1 MKKKYLYSSA
11 AVVLLGLGAYGWQ
24 TSQQGLSSHPSHL
37 TKKKQPSKAQ
47 QKVVSQHDK
56 TPDEV
61 SKEEGIAAEQIVVK
75 ITDQGYVT
83 SHGDHYHF
91 YNGKVPYDA
100 IISEE
105 LILKDPNYDLKKED
119 IVNEVKDGYIIK
131 VDGTYY
137 LYLKHVGHATNVR
150 SKAEIE
156 RQRGVMAA
164 DKEEQASS
172 GHSVTNKSRIKAAA
186 SGRYTTDDGYV
197 FSPTDVIDDLGDG
210 FLVPHG
216 NHFHFIPKGDLSA
229 GELAAAQSYWNSRH
243 GGGTSQPSR
252 RADSTTTVVS
262 SNDVANHPVL
272 PSSHFS
278 NHSTPA
284 IPKQVAPKPL
294 YDSLLEEL
302 YATPS
307 HSRYTEADGL
317 VFDPAKIT
325 KRTSSGVVVP
335 HGDHYHFIPYSRMS
349 ALERQLAQM
358 TPEKSRPKKPEA
370 KPKKSEAKPK
380 KPEAKP
386 TETRRQSQPEHTFFG
401 KEEPS
406 SSGHS
411 VTNKGHI
418 KGAASG
424 RYTTDDGYVF
434 RPTDVIDD
442 LGDGFLIPHGNH
454 FHFIPKGDL
463 SAGELAAAQSYW
475 NSRHG
480 GGTSQPSR
488 RADSTTTVVSSN
500 DVANHPVL
508 PSSHF
513 SNHSTPAIPKQVA
526 PKPLYDSLLEELYA
540 TPSHSRYTEADGLV
554 FDPAKI
560 TKRTSSGVVV
570 PHGDHYHFIPYSR
583 MSALERQL
591 AQMTPEK
598 SRPKKPEA
606 KPTETRR
613 QSQPEHTF
621 FGKVIEA
628 TAKGKDGKAYTT
640 SDGYTFTPESILSY
654 DANGLITKHG
664 DHQHYI
670 LLEELDSKE
679 LAQAEAY
686 IKAHKLSK
694 VETSRFT
701 PEEIAA
707 KLQYISLESSVPL
720 EDLKV
725 TGDKVI
731 IPHGDHSHTEDLAN
745 YPSKLTKATAG
756 SEEAYRTLLMQLK
769 MGYLKLTN
777 GVRDVYRENDHV
789 IVTYKDGHLDT
800 LNLADIHLPL
810 DYEEVEYSSMKTE
823 PSPHQAKIDYI
834 AKQYGVG
841 RGEVFIVD
849 DHTATVNWMT
859 TINLDLVNVNDP
871 IIYTLRE
878 DDNSSDD
885 STETPTDDQP
895 KVDLMHLNIE
905 KSAKGKDGKA
915 YTTSD
920 GYTFS
925 ADSILSYDDQGLIA
939 KHGEH
944 EHYIF
949 YHELDDNELQAAQD
963 FINGKHVD
971 KVAHSTFTKEELE
984 AKLRYL
990 SLRHG
995 IPVSRFEVTG
1005 NQAILAHG
1013 DHSHTVD
1020 LTTIPTHLAPGSGE
1034 DAAEEY
1040 RTLLMQLKL
1049 GKLRL
1054 EENVRD
1060 VSRLGDKAIVT
1071 YQDGSRKE
1079 HQLSDISLPLTYEET
1094 TYDSLAKDVT
1104 ERDLKLDYIAKQY
1117 GLGIGELKP
1126 NPFQRHLVFAGKDWV
1141 DLNKVDT
1148 SAPVIYTKQG
1158 KAEEPKADKVSETV
1172 ETEKEPSAVTPET
1185 AKPAVSAEDAQLDS
1199 ALYYIRLYYGS
1210 HLSDVVKQDDQVML
1224 IFASGASLTL
1234 TKEEAITA
1242 YKNRTGLP
1250 AEPTVAAPAEVAD
1263 EQPASQPSAHPES
1276 SVPAADAEEEDGVS
1290 EATSDPEEKPET
1302 AEAS

>member
-37 TKKKQPSKAQ
+37 TKKKQSSKAQ

-156 RQRGVMAA
+156 RQRGVTAA

-172 GHSVTNKSRIKAAA
+172 GHSVTNKSHIKAA
-186 SGRYTTDDGYV
+186 T
-197 FSPTDVIDDLGDG
+197 
-210 FLVPHG
+210 
-216 NHFHFIPKGDLSA
+216 
-229 GELAAAQSYWNSRH
+229 
-243 GGGTSQPSR
+243 
-252 RADSTTTVVS
+252 
-262 SNDVANHPVL
+262 
-272 PSSHFS
+272 
-278 NHSTPA
+278 
-284 IPKQVAPKPL
+284 
-294 YDSLLEEL
+294 
-302 YATPS
+302 
-307 HSRYTEADGL
+307 
-317 VFDPAKIT
+317 
-325 KRTSSGVVVP
+325 
-335 HGDHYHFIPYSRMS
+335 
-349 ALERQLAQM
+349 
-358 TPEKSRPKKPEA
+358 
-370 KPKKSEAKPK
+370 
-380 KPEAKP
+380 
-386 TETRRQSQPEHTFFG
+386 
-401 KEEPS
+401 
-406 SSGHS
+406 
-411 VTNKGHI
+411 
-418 KGAASG
+418 SG

-480 GGTSQPSR
+480 GGASQPVR
-488 RADSTTTVVSSN
+488 RDDSTTTVVSSN
-500 DVANHPVL
+500 DADNHPVL

-654 DANGLITKHG
+654 DANGLVTKHG

-694 VETSRFT
+694 IETSRFT

-707 KLQYISLESSVPL
+707 KLQYISLESSVP
-720 EDLKV
+720 
-725 TGDKVI
+725 
-731 IPHGDHSHTEDLAN
+731 
-745 YPSKLTKATAG
+745 
-756 SEEAYRTLLMQLK
+756 
-769 MGYLKLTN
+769 
-777 GVRDVYRENDHV
+777 
-789 IVTYKDGHLDT
+789 
-800 LNLADIHLPL
+800 
-810 DYEEVEYSSMKTE
+810 
-823 PSPHQAKIDYI
+823 
-834 AKQYGVG
+834 
-841 RGEVFIVD
+841 
-849 DHTATVNWMT
+849 
-859 TINLDLVNVNDP
+859 
-871 IIYTLRE
+871 
-878 DDNSSDD
+878 
-885 STETPTDDQP
+885 
-895 KVDLMHLNIE
+895 
-905 KSAKGKDGKA
+905 
-915 YTTSD
+915 
-920 GYTFS
+920 
-925 ADSILSYDDQGLIA
+925 
-939 KHGEH
+939 
-944 EHYIF
+944 
-949 YHELDDNELQAAQD
+949 
-963 FINGKHVD
+963 
-971 KVAHSTFTKEELE
+971 
-984 AKLRYL
+984 
-990 SLRHG
+990 
-995 IPVSRFEVTG
+995 
-1005 NQAILAHG
+1005 
-1013 DHSHTVD
+1013 
-1020 LTTIPTHLAPGSGE
+1020 
-1034 DAAEEY
+1034 
-1040 RTLLMQLKL
+1040 
-1049 GKLRL
+1049 
-1054 EENVRD
+1054 
-1060 VSRLGDKAIVT
+1060 
-1071 YQDGSRKE
+1071 
-1079 HQLSDISLPLTYEET
+1079 
-1094 TYDSLAKDVT
+1094 
-1104 ERDLKLDYIAKQY
+1104 
-1117 GLGIGELKP
+1117 
-1126 NPFQRHLVFAGKDWV
+1126 
-1141 DLNKVDT
+1141 
-1148 SAPVIYTKQG
+1148 
-1158 KAEEPKADKVSETV
+1158 
-1172 ETEKEPSAVTPET
+1172 
-1185 AKPAVSAEDAQLDS
+1185 
-1199 ALYYIRLYYGS
+1199 
-1210 HLSDVVKQDDQVML
+1210 
-1224 IFASGASLTL
+1224 
-1234 TKEEAITA
+1234 
-1242 YKNRTGLP
+1242 
-1250 AEPTVAAPAEVAD
+1250 
-1263 EQPASQPSAHPES
+1263 
-1276 SVPAADAEEEDGVS
+1276 
-1290 EATSDPEEKPET
+1290 
-1302 AEAS
+1302 

>member
-75 ITDQGYVT
+75 ITDEGYVT

-243 GGGTSQPSR
+243 GGGASQPVR
-252 RADSTTTVVS
+252 RD
-262 SNDVANHPVL
+262 
-272 PSSHFS
+272 
-278 NHSTPA
+278 
-284 IPKQVAPKPL
+284 
-294 YDSLLEEL
+294 
-302 YATPS
+302 
-307 HSRYTEADGL
+307 
-317 VFDPAKIT
+317 
-325 KRTSSGVVVP
+325 
-335 HGDHYHFIPYSRMS
+335 
-349 ALERQLAQM
+349 
-358 TPEKSRPKKPEA
+358 
-370 KPKKSEAKPK
+370 
-380 KPEAKP
+380 
-386 TETRRQSQPEHTFFG
+386 
-401 KEEPS
+401 
-406 SSGHS
+406 
-411 VTNKGHI
+411 
-418 KGAASG
+418 
-424 RYTTDDGYVF
+424 
-434 RPTDVIDD
+434 
-442 LGDGFLIPHGNH
+442 
-454 FHFIPKGDL
+454 
-463 SAGELAAAQSYW
+463 
-475 NSRHG
+475 
-480 GGTSQPSR
+480 
-488 RADSTTTVVSSN
+488 DSTTTVVSSN